1 MTQDTR
7 IVGIDVSKAKIDCC
21 IRSLRLWLSQP
32 STAEGHARLIAW
44 LRENAVDVA
53 VMEASG
59 GYERP
64 WVEALRRAGIAVRIV
79 DPKRVRHF
87 AKSAGRLAKNDLIDA
102 EMIAWFAE
110 TFSDAGGQPPEPER
124 EELDRLM
131 TARAG
136 LIDVKTQLKNQGEH
150 AQPKVVAA
158 AHRAI
163 LRTVQSQLAKLDAA
177 IAAKLEANERFVEP
191 TKIITSVPGLAEL
204 VAAGVIAWLPE
215 AGQIDNKAVA
225 ALLGGAPY
233 DDDSGQ
239 RQGQRHI
246 RGGRRK
252 LRNLLF
258 MPVMGAATQHNPVL
272 KAYYQRLLAKGKK
285 PKVALIACM
294 RKLIVILN
302 TMLAR
307 GETWDPSRH
316 RVTA

>member
-1 MTQDTR
+1 MAQHAR

-21 IRSLRLWLSQP
+21 IRSLKLRLSVGR
-32 STAEGHARLIAW
+32 TEEGQARLVAW
-44 LRENAVDVA
+44 LRENQVGIA

-64 WVEALRRAGIAVRIV
+64 WAEVLRRAGIAVRIV

-102 EMIAWFAE
+102 ETIAWFAE
-110 TFSDAGGQPPEPER
+110 TFNDEAGQPPEPER

-136 LIDVKTQLKNQGEH
+136 LIDVKTQLANQGEH
-150 AQPKVVAA
+150 AQPRVVAA

-163 LRTVQSQLAKLDAA
+163 LRTVRTQLAKLEAA
-177 IAAKLEANERFVEP
+177 ISARLETNERFVEP
-191 TKIITSVPGLAEL
+191 TKIITSVPGLAEF

-225 ALLGGAPY
+225 ALLGSAPY

-239 RQGQRHI
+239 HQGQRHI

-252 LRNLLF
+252 LRNFLY
-258 MPVMGAATQHNPVL
+258 MAVMGAATQHNPVL
-272 KAYYQRLLAKGKK
+272 KTYYQRLLAKGKK

-307 GETWDPSRH
+307 GETWDPSRSP
-316 RVTA
+316 VPA